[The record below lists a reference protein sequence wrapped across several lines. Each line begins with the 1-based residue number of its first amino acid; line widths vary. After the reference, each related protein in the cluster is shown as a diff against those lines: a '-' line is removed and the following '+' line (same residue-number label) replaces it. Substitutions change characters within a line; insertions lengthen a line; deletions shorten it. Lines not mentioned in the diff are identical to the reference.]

1 MTPVAIVMMLIAIIT
16 VWGGLVLALINL
28 VRHPEEGEAPGE

>member
-1 MTPVAIVMMLIAIIT
+1 MTMTAIVMMLVAIIT

-28 VRHPEEGEAPGE
+28 VRHPEEDPPGE